1 MPWLPVRQR
10 WWRRWWWW
18 WWRKRR
24 GKIRQKEKREKGEER
39 EKGRESKGGGRQ
51 KKGGEKRQKG
61 RNWGTWRSVNEA
73 RVKNRNDDDDDD
85 DTIHQHQQL
94 VLVAMQVEQLRL
106 LCIHWSHVHYSFSRD
121 AAAPA
126 RVCVA
131 PPIIDAD
138 PRLLVPG
145 VRLPGRRRRAAAAPG
160 SPWRKRPPRRAYTTY
175 SANFTTTRNWVPPF
189 IRRPTHDV
197 CDRNKGCC
205 RDSIALR
212 RINLSCHFC

>member
-10 WWRRWWWW
+10 WWWRRWWW

-24 GKIRQKEKREKGEER
+24 GKNKTER
-39 EKGRESKGGGRQ
+39 EKGKGGGKGEGKGKQRRREEA

-73 RVKNRNDDDDDD
+73 RVKNRNDDDDDDDDDD

-145 VRLPGRRRRAAAAPG
+145 VRPPGRRRRRTG
-160 SPWRKRPPRRAYTTY
+160 
-175 SANFTTTRNWVPPF
+175 
-189 IRRPTHDV
+189 
-197 CDRNKGCC
+197 
-205 RDSIALR
+205 
-212 RINLSCHFC
+212 LSVT